1 VCFAEKVNL
10 YSYDEGLMDGELFE
24 ENFVGTLNNK
34 SRAKKDILK
43 ETENETVCLL
53 VVFLNSFIA

>member
-1 VCFAEKVNL
+1 
-10 YSYDEGLMDGELFE
+10 MDGELFE